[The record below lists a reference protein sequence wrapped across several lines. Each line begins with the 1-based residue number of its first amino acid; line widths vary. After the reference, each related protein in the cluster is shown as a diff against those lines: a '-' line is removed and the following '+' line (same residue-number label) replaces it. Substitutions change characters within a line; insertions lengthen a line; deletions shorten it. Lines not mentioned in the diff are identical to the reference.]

1 MYGDRKIQ
9 WRAGKRKTLEEGLL
23 TPPMGEIGFEL
34 VPKTSF

>member
-23 TPPMGEIGFEL
+23 T
-34 VPKTSF
+34 VDTSNGRNRL